1 MHVAN
6 RRIKRYSKMIREK
19 KTKTTMKYYFASVI
33 MVIIKRT
40 QITNVDENV
49 TWCSHCGKEYKS
61 FLETKNGTAM

>member
-49 TWCSHCGKEYKS
+49 EKRESSYTVSGNV
-61 FLETKNGTAM
+61 NG

>member
-61 FLETKNGTAM
+61 FSKNGTAM